1 MFCYLIICEKIVNNG
16 FFFKQIFSKI
26 KTLLSLGTGNP
37 GVLTSNEDD
46 IDQPDDAKH
55 SDTSRQQAAS
65 SNVSKLPQTP
75 EEITENVAKTVKSD
89 ANDDDG
95 IDYSVSLSN
104 SVENIRKSSGV
115 RREEEEEEEEEKT
128 LSDDTYTKLLVKC
141 NQMAGKILFF
151 LLI

>member
-1 MFCYLIICEKIVNNG
+1 M
-16 FFFKQIFSKI
+16 
-26 KTLLSLGTGNP
+26 GTGNP

-55 SDTSRQQAAS
+55 SDSSRKQAAS

-95 IDYSVSLSN
+95 VDYTVSLSD

-115 RREEEEEEEEEKT
+115 QREEDEKEEEEEEEKT

-151 LLI
+151 LLNF